1 MAGKRAFTILELCC
15 VVAVIAIVTA
25 MAVPL
30 YDVLVRRARA
40 DEARTVLHAIAH
52 AELRHYRDRGGY
64 LECAPEGEIPDG
76 PGAFPSDV
84 PCWRELG
91 VQVSGEV
98 RYRYAV
104 RLEDDSFVVT
114 AEGDL
119 DRDGLASLFTLHG
132 RDLGLDIR
140 DELE

>member
-1 MAGKRAFTILELCC
+1 MQRGLTMLELCC

-25 MAVPL
+25 MSVPM

-40 DEARTVLHAIAH
+40 DEARTMLHAIAH

-64 LECAPEGEIPDG
+64 LACDPGGEIPVPHGRFANDE
-76 PGAFPSDV
+76 

-91 VQVSGEV
+91 VQLTGEV
-98 RYRYAV
+98 RYRYSVALV
-104 RLEDDSFVVT
+104 DDSFVVT
-114 AEGDL
+114 AQGDL
-119 DRDGLASLFTLHG
+119 DRDGSASRFTLHG
-132 RDLGLDIR
+132 RDLSLEIE